1 MKNAI
6 KKGRGRKLKR
16 NEGYEKKKN
25 EKIRKGKFMSR
36 VRSKIFI
43 FISST
48 DQTSI

>member
-1 MKNAI
+1 MKNAT

-25 EKIRKGKFMSR
+25 EKIRKGKFLSR